1 MSYIASAEVDDVF
14 LSLFLFISVPLWH
27 LYVGLLGIQQILCKN
42 PGDVTHVQEK
52 GQGHSC

>member
-52 GQGHSC
+52 GQGHS